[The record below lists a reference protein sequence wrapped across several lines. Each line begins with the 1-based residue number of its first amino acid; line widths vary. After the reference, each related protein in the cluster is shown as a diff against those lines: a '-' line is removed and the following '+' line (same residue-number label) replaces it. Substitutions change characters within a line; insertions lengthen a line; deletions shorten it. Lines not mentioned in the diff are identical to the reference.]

1 MELSM
6 SDVTVY
12 VYNVAVLITGGFL
25 VMELQITDRAV
36 LIGLAFVLG
45 LFWTAYF
52 RYSMAP
58 KLAAMSA
65 ENDEGEGESEGGS
78 GDPDRL

>member
-6 SDVTVY
+6 TDVTVY

-25 VMELQITDRAV
+25 VMELEITDRAV
-36 LIGLAFVLG
+36 LIGLAFVLA

-58 KLAAMSA
+58 KLAEMTA
-65 ENDEGEGESEGGS
+65 EDDED
-78 GDPDRL
+78 GDPDRI